1 MVYLECLIEMKK
13 NLPVLVFI
21 PLLLIFTQC
30 KDSSTDNGTENT
42 VIYEKDSISMYLY
55 DTVFGIVSSEPRS
68 TGNVNYD
75 MKLDFDAETNLDSIN
90 GVPYLSVGLDSA
102 TVRKFTFFSSSR
114 TEINKHHTF
123 ILNTQTILNS
133 TYPYRLFLDVTMRPY
148 QIGLKYVV
156 MRNIKLVRN

>member
-1 MVYLECLIEMKK
+1 MKK
-13 NLPVLVFI
+13 NIILFVIISFLIVFI
-21 PLLLIFTQC
+21 QC
-30 KDSSTDNGTENT
+30 KDSSIDTTAENT

-102 TVRKFTFFSSSR
+102 TVRKFTFFTSSR

-123 ILNTQTILNS
+123 ILNTETILNS

-148 QIGLKYVV
+148 QIGLKYIV